1 MIVRNLSRDQ
11 SGSSAAE
18 FALVLPLLLLL
29 MFGIIDAGRWIWT
42 YNQAEKATQMGA
54 RMAIVTDM
62 VSPGLS
68 TSYVGVGG
76 LTQGDVIPASQFGK
90 ITCDSVS
97 GCRCT
102 VNPCPAPGTI
112 NMTSFNAV
120 VTRMKYFL
128 PSLTA
133 ANVTV
138 EYSSSGLG
146 YAGSPVL
153 PDLSPMVTVKI
164 GTPTN
169 LQFRPLTIL
178 AITSVNM
185 PAFTTTLSAEDL
197 SGAVSN

>member
-1 MIVRNLSRDQ
+1 MTARNFLRDR

-18 FALVLPLLLLL
+18 FALVLPLLLILL
-29 MFGIIDAGRWIWT
+29 FGIIDAGRWIWT

-54 RMAIVTDM
+54 RMAIVTD
-62 VSPGLS
+62 VISPGIS
-68 TSYVGVGG
+68 SSYVGVGG
-76 LTQGDVIPASQFGK
+76 LTQGDVIPASAFGK
-90 ITCDSVS
+90 ITCTST
-97 GCRCT
+97 GCTCT
-102 VNPCPAPGTI
+102 TAPCPTLGTE
-112 NMTSFNAV
+112 NTTAFNNV

-164 GTPTN
+164 GTPTA

-178 AITSVNM
+178 AITSMNM